1 MIQPSE
7 VFAFEAFEQ
16 NGETTSADWSVPV
29 DCPYLEG
36 HFPGLPLM
44 PAVGMLDG
52 SLELIRLSGVAL
64 PASMLSL
71 KKAKFTGK
79 VEPGMRVR
87 VTLVHRENRF
97 DVDWRKH
104 GTLELLAS
112 FSFRAPS
119 PG

>member
-7 VFAFEAFEQ
+7 VFDFESFEQ
-16 NGETTSADWSVPV
+16 SEHAACADWSVPL

-44 PAVGMLDG
+44 PAVGLLDG
-52 SLELIRLSGVAL
+52 SLEFLRRCGTRPLGRR
-64 PASMLSL
+64 LSL

-87 VTLVHRENRF
+87 VSLVHKENRF
-97 DVDWRKH
+97 DVEWRRQ
-104 GTLELLAS
+104 GTLETLAS
-112 FSFRAPS
+112 FSFRL
-119 PG
+119 